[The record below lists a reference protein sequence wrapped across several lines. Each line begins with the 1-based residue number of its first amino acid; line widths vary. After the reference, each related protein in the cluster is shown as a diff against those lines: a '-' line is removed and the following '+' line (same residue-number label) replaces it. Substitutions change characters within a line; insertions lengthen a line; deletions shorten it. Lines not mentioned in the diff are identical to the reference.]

1 MSYPIKAGIQVSLDN
16 STWYQITDH
25 NREPIQIDLELIEN
39 QSRMANGKLRKY
51 VVSKKHRISTSWI
64 FLPTRTEETA
74 DGNYGAA
81 WLESFYNANAGVP
94 MYLKV
99 IQSKLSTDPSA
110 GSVPSDINF
119 QSSYLGSKV
128 YNVFITSFS
137 KQISKRSRLSDYVDI
152 NIEFTEI

>member
-1 MSYPIKAGIQVSLDN
+1 
-16 STWYQITDH
+16 
-25 NREPIQIDLELIEN
+25 
-39 QSRMANGKLRKY
+39 
-51 VVSKKHRISTSWI
+51 
-64 FLPTRTEETA
+64 LPTRTEETA

-94 MYLKV
+94 IYLKI
-99 IQSKLSTDPSA
+99 IQSKLSTDPAA
-110 GSVPSDINF
+110 GAIPDDTNF
-119 QSSYLGSKV
+119 QTSFFGSKV